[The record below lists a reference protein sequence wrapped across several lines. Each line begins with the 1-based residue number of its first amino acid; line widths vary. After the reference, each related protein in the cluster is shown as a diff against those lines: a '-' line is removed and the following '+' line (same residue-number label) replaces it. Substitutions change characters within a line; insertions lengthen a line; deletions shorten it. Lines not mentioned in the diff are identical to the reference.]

1 MEKDYWDKDGRCVGL
16 TALPYS
22 CADRLEILESQPP
35 GTPRPVQVCSVKTL
49 PFLIWKKKLETK
61 ENVNT
66 IRQLLPAK
74 ADIIFA
80 VGDVGQQPLWA

>member
-1 MEKDYWDKDGRCVGL
+1 
-16 TALPYS
+16 
-22 CADRLEILESQPP
+22 
-35 GTPRPVQVCSVKTL
+35 VKAL

-80 VGDVGQQPLWA
+80 VGAVGQQPLWA